1 MEVYKM
7 EKSKDFSTLRLNHAW
22 VVRGD
27 VDDLKKLNEIVA
39 ASLDKLEIEPVYQK
53 SSPARLVIEEKV
65 GGEKDD

>member
-1 MEVYKM
+1 M